1 MCWVPGWECTQEEE
15 GNGKQLKLAGG
26 RSVYARKI
34 LNQLLE
40 GNQKGGRFPGR
51 GRALDERAKKGSSDC
66 KSFLKSY
73 LLLENVLL
81 YHSLS

>member
-40 GNQKGGRFPGR
+40 GNQKGGRFPG
-51 GRALDERAKKGSSDC
+51 
-66 KSFLKSY
+66 
-73 LLLENVLL
+73 
-81 YHSLS
+81 